1 MPVKKNPKDIVVR
14 DKCSVTVEKSLT
26 KNLGNYESA
35 RISVAVT
42 LPANP
47 TSAEI
52 SLVKTTIE
60 VADEIVT
67 KELELQVKELLDDK

>member
-1 MPVKKNPKDIVVR
+1 MPVKKIPEDIVVR

-42 LPANP
+42 LPTNP

-52 SLVKTTIE
+52 SSVKTTIE
-60 VADEIVT
+60 AADEIVT